1 MWINPHYF
9 VFFNSSLSPILNI
22 LYQFFRNLLSECMT
36 VQWMGLKRVSWHQEK
51 RWRLNF
57 LINWIEFILYIIH
70 DGFIVSVYH
79 ISYIIFILLP
89 FPFPLLTGVFFV
101 IIADSYRVALD
112 NLVIFSINRFFR
124 NLKFT

>member
-79 ISYIIFILLP
+79 ISYLYFFLFH
-89 FPFPLLTGVFFV
+89 FPFLLEFFYV

>member
-1 MWINPHYF
+1 MRINPHYF

-79 ISYIIFILLP
+79 ISYLYFFLFH
-89 FPFPLLTGVFFV
+89 FPFLLEFFFV